1 MPIDRR
7 MQLVG
12 WANRTDTWI
21 VEDDNDSEYRYDVK
35 PLPPLWASNP
45 NDRVIY
51 IGTVSKTLS
60 PELRI
65 GYAVGPDTLIGV
77 VATAKQLAGW
87 HNGQMEQEALAGL
100 IKSGIYERHVRR
112 QRRKNN
118 HRREALISAL
128 KVSFD
133 DRVDIRGTKAGLHIM
148 VWFRDVAIAREPELI
163 DRARA
168 LGVGVYSVCP
178 LCNPPLSRGQ
188 NEQVGLVMGYASLD
202 PVRIVKGVTL
212 LDKAI
217 AKPDL

>member
-1 MPIDRR
+1 M
-7 MQLVG
+7 
-12 WANRTDTWI
+12 
-21 VEDDNDSEYRYDVK
+21 
-35 PLPPLWASNP
+35 
-45 NDRVIY
+45 
-51 IGTVSKTLS
+51 
-60 PELRI
+60 
-65 GYAVGPDTLIGV
+65 
-77 VATAKQLAGW
+77 
-87 HNGQMEQEALAGL
+87 
-100 IKSGIYERHVRR
+100 
-112 QRRKNN
+112 
-118 HRREALISAL
+118 
-128 KVSFD
+128 
-133 DRVDIRGTKAGLHIM
+133 HIM